1 MSNRLNIC
9 TTTRLVALSLSLLVG
24 CQRAPRAPQSLDEP
38 AIQSAVTAR
47 FLQVRDTLALQHL
60 ATCDSLEPLLIRQKV
75 DSLVMD
81 YFRRNDTISLDME
94 GYERD

>member
-1 MSNRLNIC
+1 MSNRLNVC
-9 TTTRLVALSLSLLVG
+9 TTTRLVALSLFLLVG
-24 CQRAPRAPQSLDEP
+24 CQRAPQSLDEP

-47 FLQVRDTLALQHL
+47 FLEVRDTLALQHL